1 MTLVK
6 MLISRFAKEPAFTSR
21 DAAVFFRK
29 EGVSPAYRNLLLHKL
44 VKQGELFPITKGV
57 YTFRQEMQAVG
68 FAFQP
73 FYYGLQDALS
83 LRNLWEQETAPVVI
97 TPRRVRTG
105 VRKFLG
111 NNYVVKR
118 IDRKMFF
125 GFSLLKYGDFWVPV
139 SDAEKTLI
147 DLVHF
152 RQPVSEEALAGIKKA
167 IRKEVLEEYLKRVPE
182 RLAERMREKL
192 KMKK

>member
-1 MTLVK
+1 
-6 MLISRFAKEPAFTSR
+6 
-21 DAAVFFRK
+21 
-29 EGVSPAYRNLLLHKL
+29 

-57 YTFRQEMQAVG
+57 YTFRQEMQTVG

-97 TPRRVRTG
+97 TPRRVRNG
-105 VRKFLG
+105 MRKFLR

-125 GFSLLKYGDFWVPV
+125 GFSLVKYGDFWMPV

-152 RQPVSEEALAGIKKA
+152 RQPVSDEALTEMKKA
-167 IRKEVLEEYLKRVPE
+167 MRKEVLEGYLEKVPKM
-182 RLAERMREKL
+182 LAERVRKKL
-192 KMKK
+192 DGRGVSEGKPIGGHRKILTGIGKL